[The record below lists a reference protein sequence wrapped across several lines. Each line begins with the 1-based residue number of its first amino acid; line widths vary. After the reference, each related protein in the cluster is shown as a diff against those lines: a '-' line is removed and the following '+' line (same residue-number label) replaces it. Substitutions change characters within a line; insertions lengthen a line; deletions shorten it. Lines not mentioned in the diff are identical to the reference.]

1 MIGARG
7 TDGSIL
13 DMLLLS
19 VARLDVRYLD
29 IELAEQG
36 YKDQSDGLHIVSN
49 FQPRLL
55 T

>member
-19 VARLDVRYLD
+19 VARIDVRYLD
-29 IELAEQG
+29 IELARQG
-36 YKDQSDGLHIVSN
+36 YKDQDDGFCIEWNS
-49 FQPRLL
+49 QPRLL